1 MSVTRYELTIHLV
14 TDSPLHSGGIDEVVD
29 RRRDPD
35 KRTTAPEKLAALAAV
50 GIGEL
55 RAQGFGRF
63 VVGHP
68 LLEKETFT
76 LRSLHGEDL
85 APTADGAA
93 ASEEAQR

>member
-1 MSVTRYELTIHLV
+1 MTAGS
-14 TDSPLHSGGIDEVVD
+14 SG
-29 RRRDPD
+29 RP
-35 KRTTAPEKLAALAAV
+35 APETSKALRPAAEERWADELAALAAV

-93 ASEEAQR
+93 ASKEAQR

>member
-1 MSVTRYELTIHLV
+1 MRSSPSAASHQPRATRMAIQAGSVLKV
-14 TDSPLHSGGIDEVVD
+14 
-29 RRRDPD
+29 
-35 KRTTAPEKLAALAAV
+35 RTTAPERLAALAAV

-93 ASEEAQR
+93 ASKEAQR

>member
-1 MSVTRYELTIHLV
+1 M
-14 TDSPLHSGGIDEVVD
+14 
-29 RRRDPD
+29 
-35 KRTTAPEKLAALAAV
+35 AAV

-93 ASEEAQR
+93 ASKEAQR